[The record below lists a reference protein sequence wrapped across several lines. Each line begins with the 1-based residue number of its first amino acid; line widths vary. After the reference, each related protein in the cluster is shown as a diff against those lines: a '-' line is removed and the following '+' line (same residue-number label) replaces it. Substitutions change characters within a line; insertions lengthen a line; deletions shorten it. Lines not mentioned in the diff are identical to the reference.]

1 MEIGLPRLRVQKV
14 IAAVALTLPLAGC
27 NGDCAVHPCP
37 LPTAL
42 AVELTASS
50 SGATVNG
57 ASIAVSRAVSA
68 TVPCDARRCTIGG
81 YAGTYTLVVA
91 APGYESA
98 ERTVDVQG
106 STPECGCA
114 SVQTQDLTFVLTP
127 MP

>member
-1 MEIGLPRLRVQKV
+1 VQKV
-14 IAAVALTLPLAGC
+14 IATVALTLPLAAC

-42 AVELTASS
+42 VVELTSSS
-50 SGATVNG
+50 SGAAVNG
-57 ASIAVSRAVSA
+57 ASIAVSGAVSA

-91 APGYESA
+91 APGYESP

-106 STPECGCA
+106 FTPECGCA

-127 MP
+127 TP